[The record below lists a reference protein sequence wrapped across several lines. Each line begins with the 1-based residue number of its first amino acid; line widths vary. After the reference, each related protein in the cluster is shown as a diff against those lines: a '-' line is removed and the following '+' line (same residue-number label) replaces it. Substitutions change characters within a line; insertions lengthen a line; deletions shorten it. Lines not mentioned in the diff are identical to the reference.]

1 MRLANLLTASLA
13 TILAMTMPS
22 AAQAPAP
29 VATAEG
35 STFRYAYR
43 VDPASLDP
51 HALAETFTLS
61 FLGQIYE
68 PLVGRGK
75 NLELVPALATR
86 WEQPDPRTWRFHLR
100 RDAAFSDGTPFTADD
115 VVFSLRRAKMD
126 GADVAYTIT
135 SVTEIRKVDDHTVDL
150 VTAQPNPIL
159 PLQITSTYIMS
170 RAWAERHGATAPAS
184 VKARVENYASNNAN
198 GTGPFMIESRQAG
211 VRTVLVRNPN
221 WRGDNASN
229 LGKVVFTPIQSDA
242 TRVAALLSGEVDMA
256 YPVPQQDVPR
266 IEANAGTRVLKGFE
280 LRTIFLNMD
289 QKRDELL
296 GSDVKGKNPF
306 KDRRVRQA
314 IYQAIN
320 IDAIRDRIMGG
331 SSHVAGTMIAPGI
344 NGYDPRLDVRAA
356 PYDPEA
362 AKRLLAE
369 AGYPQGFSFPMDC
382 SNDRYV
388 NDERICQAVVGM
400 LGRVGLKVS
409 LNAQTR
415 TKFFEKVLGRDTA
428 FAMIGWQPLSYDAHS
443 TLQDTMSTP
452 ADKIGTYNIGGYSN
466 PKVDELTRLIE
477 TEVDPARRAALIVE
491 AMDID
496 KQDYGHIP
504 LHQAGLAWGLRAGVD
519 VVLRSDDSLELRWVR
534 VEPRTAAAAPR

>member
-1 MRLANLLTASLA
+1 MRLASLLTASLA
-13 TILAMTMPS
+13 TILAMTTPS
-22 AAQAPAP
+22 AAQAPATG
-29 VATAEG
+29 ATAGGGE
-35 STFRYAYR
+35 FRYAYR

-86 WEQPDPRTWRFHLR
+86 WEQPDPQTWRFHLR

-115 VVFSLRRAKMD
+115 VVFSLRRVKMD
-126 GADVAYTIT
+126 GADMAYTVT
-135 SVTEIRKVDDHTVDL
+135 SVTDIRKVDDHTVDL

-184 VKARVENYASNNAN
+184 VKAKVENYASNNAN

-221 WRGDNASN
+221 WRGEAPN
-229 LGKVVFTPIQSDA
+229 LGRVVFTPIQSDA

-314 IYQAIN
+314 VYQAIN

-356 PYDPEA
+356 PYDPDA
-362 AKRLLAE
+362 AKKLLAE
-369 AGYPQGFSFPMDC
+369 AGYPQGFAFPMDC

-443 TLQDTMSTP
+443 TMQDTMSTP

-466 PKVDELTRLIE
+466 PKVDELTRQIE
-477 TEVDPARRAALIVE
+477 TEVDPARRNALIVE
-491 AMDID
+491 AMGID

-504 LHQAGLAWGLRAGVD
+504 LHQAGLAWGVRAGVD
-519 VVLRSDDSLELRWVR
+519 VVQRSDDSLELRWVR
-534 VEPRTAAAAPR
+534 VEPRAAAQR